1 MDEASRRH
9 YLQAMGITVWQ
20 RRDVPV
26 LSDVQTVAHGL
37 QECDVPIGDA
47 STRWQGLAEQ
57 VRTCTACPLHQGR
70 THTVLGVGNQQ
81 AQWLVIGEAPG
92 AEEDRQGEPFVGPA
106 GKLLNEMLFA
116 IGLKREEVYIANIVK
131 CRPPQNRE
139 PAAEEAAHC
148 AAYLREQIDLIQ
160 PKVILC
166 VGKVAAN
173 NLLGNVASLA
183 SYRGHTHRY
192 ADTDIPVVVTYHP
205 AYLLRYPLEKRRAW
219 EDLNYAASV
228 LQTRFASQ

>member
-1 MDEASRRH
+1 MDEASRRQ
-9 YLQAMGITVWQ
+9 YLQAMGVTVWQ
-20 RRDVPV
+20 RRDGP
-26 LSDVQTVAHGL
+26 LTSEASTVAS
-37 QECDVPIGDA
+37 V
-47 STRWQGLAEQ
+47 STETSAAVADDNSRWGKLAER
-57 VRTCTACPLHQGR
+57 VRTCTACSLHQGR
-70 THTVLGVGNQQ
+70 TQTVLGVGNKK

-116 IGLKREEVYIANIVK
+116 VGLKRGEVYIANIVK

-139 PAAEEAAHC
+139 PAGEEAGHC
-148 AAYLREQIDLIQ
+148 APYLREQIDLIQ

-183 SYRGHTHRY
+183 SYRGRTHRF

-205 AYLLRYPLEKRRAW
+205 AYLLRNPLDKRWAW
-219 EDLNYAASV
+219 EDLNYAISV
-228 LQTRFASQ
+228 LQTRLASQ